1 MVYQH
6 GATDRCVRKSE
17 RSERRGEEG
26 RGVTSERRKKIEVVD
41 RGKEKEKEK
50 GEKREGFWLSMRR
63 NGHGAEACVQV
74 CSRTSRSYGVDDKER
89 EG

>member
-1 MVYQH
+1 MELQ
-6 GATDRCVRKSE
+6 TDASE
-17 RSERRGEEG
+17 RVREARGGERKGG
-26 RGVTSERRKKIEVVD
+26 GVTSERRKKIEVVD
-41 RGKEKEKEK
+41 RGKEKEK

-63 NGHGAEACVQV
+63 NSHGAEACVQV